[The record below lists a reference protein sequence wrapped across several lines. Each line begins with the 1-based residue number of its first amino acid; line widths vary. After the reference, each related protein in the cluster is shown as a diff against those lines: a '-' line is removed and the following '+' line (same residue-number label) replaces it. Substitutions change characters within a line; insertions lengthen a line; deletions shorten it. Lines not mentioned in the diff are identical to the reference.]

1 MEQLLVIIQ
10 QIYELLDILNSYTQ
24 GEREELLEGY
34 PRFLFE
40 VKELLRILDRI
51 VGGSTYWGWKIEW
64 GCQPWHLMTYRQQ
77 KGLTLQA
84 GWEDKLDFGLDLYRD
99 TFEASL
105 KILTPILSPRIL
117 TPIDLDALEVKD
129 TELDLP
135 TDVCKL
141 THIEHERPV
150 LFHELVSGSSV
161 SSSSVGN
168 NNETLELPVADDN
181 ETLELPVADEGS
193 DIDSMPELEDET
205 KLDSVEIPLWLIPNG
220 VMVTFRGGRVI
231 FERDQGPPWQDVLT
245 QMLEEQNSMLGD
257 N

>member
-40 VKELLRILDRI
+40 AKELLRILDRI

-84 GWEDKLDFGLDLYRD
+84 GWEDKLDLGLDLYRD

-105 KILTPILSPRIL
+105 KILTPILSPRVL

-129 TELDLP
+129 TELDPP

-168 NNETLELPVADDN
+168 TN

-205 KLDSVEIPLWLIPNG
+205 NLDSVEIPLWLIPNG
-220 VMVTFRGGRVI
+220 VMVTFRRGRVI
-231 FERDQGPPWQDVLT
+231 FEREQGPPWQDVLT

>member
-1 MEQLLVIIQ
+1 MEQLLEIIQ
-10 QIYELLDILNSYTQ
+10 QIYELLSILNVYTQ

-34 PRFLFE
+34 PRFLLE

-51 VGGSTYWGWKIEW
+51 VGGSTYLGWKIEW

-105 KILTPILSPRIL
+105 RILTPILSPRVL
-117 TPIDLDALEVKD
+117 TPIDLDALEVGD
-129 TELDLP
+129 TELDFP

-141 THIEHERPV
+141 ARIEPERPV
-150 LFHELVSGSSV
+150 LFHELISGSSA
-161 SSSSVGN
+161 SSSSVEN
-168 NNETLELPVADDN
+168 NGETLELPVGH
-181 ETLELPVADEGS
+181 EES
-193 DIDSMPELEDET
+193 DLDSMPELEDVPN
-205 KLDSVEIPLWLIPNG
+205 LDSIEIPLWLIPNG
-220 VMVTFRGGRVI
+220 VMVTFRGGRVF
-231 FERDQGPPWQDVLT
+231 FEREQGPPWQEVLA
-245 QMLEEQNSMLGD
+245 QMIEEQGSILED

>member
-10 QIYELLDILNSYTQ
+10 QIYEFLSTLNDYTQ
-24 GEREELLEGY
+24 EEREELLEGY
-34 PRFLFE
+34 PRFHFE
-40 VKELLRILDRI
+40 TKELLRILDRI

-77 KGLTLQA
+77 RGLTLQA

-105 KILTPILSPRIL
+105 KILTPIYSPRVL
-117 TPIDLDALEVKD
+117 TPIDLNALEIEG

-135 TDVCKL
+135 TDICKL
-141 THIEHERPV
+141 SRIEHERPV
-150 LFHELVSGSSV
+150 IFHELISGSSA
-161 SSSSVGN
+161 SLSSVGN
-168 NNETLELPVADDN
+168 NNETLELPV
-181 ETLELPVADEGS
+181 VGEGS
-193 DIDSMPELEDET
+193 DVDSMPELEDET
-205 KLDSVEIPLWLIPNG
+205 NLDSVEIPFWLIPNG
-220 VMVTFRGGRVI
+220 VMVTFRRGRVI
-231 FERDQGPPWQDVLT
+231 FEREQGPPWQDVLT

>member
-1 MEQLLVIIQ
+1 MEQLLEIIQ
-10 QIYELLDILNSYTQ
+10 QIYELLNILNVYTQ

-34 PRFLFE
+34 PRFLLE

-105 KILTPILSPRIL
+105 KILTPILSPRVL
-117 TPIDLDALEVKD
+117 TPIDLDALEVRD
-129 TELDLP
+129 TELDFP

-141 THIEHERPV
+141 TRIEPERPV
-150 LFHELVSGSSV
+150 LFHELISGSSA
-161 SSSSVGN
+161 SSSTVEN
-168 NNETLELPVADDN
+168 NGETLELPVGR
-181 ETLELPVADEGS
+181 EES
-193 DIDSMPELEDET
+193 DLDSMPELEDVPN
-205 KLDSVEIPLWLIPNG
+205 LDSIEIPLWLIPNG
-220 VMVTFRGGRVI
+220 VMVTFRGGRVS
-231 FERDQGPPWQDVLT
+231 FEREQGPPWQEVLAR
-245 QMLEEQNSMLGD
+245 MIEEQDSILED

>member
-24 GEREELLEGY
+24 GEHEELLEGY

-40 VKELLRILDRI
+40 VKELLGILDRI
-51 VGGSTYWGWKIEW
+51 VGGSTYWGWKVEW

-105 KILTPILSPRIL
+105 KILTPILSPRVL

-129 TELDLP
+129 TELDFP

-141 THIEHERPV
+141 THIGHERPV
-150 LFHELVSGSSV
+150 LFHEFVAGGSV

-168 NNETLELPVADDN
+168 NN

-205 KLDSVEIPLWLIPNG
+205 NLGAVEIPLWLIPNG
-220 VMVTFRGGRVI
+220 VMLTFRGGRVI
-231 FERDQGPPWQDVLT
+231 FEREQGPPWQDVLT
-245 QMLEEQNSMLGD
+245 QMLEEQNSILGD

>member
-24 GEREELLEGY
+24 GECEELLEGY
-34 PRFLFE
+34 PCFLFE
-40 VKELLRILDRI
+40 VKELLTILDRI

-105 KILTPILSPRIL
+105 KILTPILSPRVL

-141 THIEHERPV
+141 THIGHERPV
-150 LFHELVSGSSV
+150 LFHEFVSGSSV
-161 SSSSVGN
+161 STSSVGN
-168 NNETLELPVADDN
+168 NN

-193 DIDSMPELEDET
+193 DIDSMSELEDET
-205 KLDSVEIPLWLIPNG
+205 NLDSVEIPLWLIPNG
-220 VMVTFRGGRVI
+220 VMVTFRRGRVI
-231 FERDQGPPWQDVLT
+231 FEREQGPPWQDVLT
-245 QMLEEQNSMLGD
+245 QMLEEQNLILGD

>member
-1 MEQLLVIIQ
+1 MEQLLVIIH

-40 VKELLRILDRI
+40 VKELLTILDRI

-64 GCQPWHLMTYRQQ
+64 GCQPWHLMTYQQQ

-105 KILTPILSPRIL
+105 KILTPILSPRVL
-117 TPIDLDALEVKD
+117 TPIDLDTLEVKD

-141 THIEHERPV
+141 THIGHERPV

-168 NNETLELPVADDN
+168 NNETLELPVAD
-181 ETLELPVADEGS
+181 EGS

-205 KLDSVEIPLWLIPNG
+205 NLDSVEIPLWLIPNG
-220 VMVTFRGGRVI
+220 VMVTFQRGRVI
-231 FERDQGPPWQDVLT
+231 FEREQGPPWQDVLT
-245 QMLEEQNSMLGD
+245 QMLEEQNLILGD

>member
-10 QIYELLDILNSYTQ
+10 QIYELLDILNSYAQ
-24 GEREELLEGY
+24 WEREELLEGY

-51 VGGSTYWGWKIEW
+51 VGGSTYWGWQIEW

-105 KILTPILSPRIL
+105 KILTPILSPRVL
-117 TPIDLDALEVKD
+117 TPVDLDALEVKD

-135 TDVCKL
+135 TVVCKL

-168 NNETLELPVADDN
+168 NNETLELPVADG
-181 ETLELPVADEGS
+181 GS

-205 KLDSVEIPLWLIPNG
+205 NLGSVKIPLWLIPNG
-220 VMVTFRGGRVI
+220 VMVTFRRGRVI
-231 FERDQGPPWQDVLT
+231 FEREQGPPWQDVLV

>member
-10 QIYELLDILNSYTQ
+10 QIYELLDILNSYSQ

-34 PRFLFE
+34 PRFLCQ

-99 TFEASL
+99 TLEVSL
-105 KILTPILSPRIL
+105 RIL
-117 TPIDLDALEVKD
+117 TPIHSPRVLTPVDLDALEVKD
-129 TELDLP
+129 IELDLS

-141 THIEHERPV
+141 TRIEHERPF
-150 LFHELVSGSSV
+150 LFHELVSGSSA

-168 NNETLELPVADDN
+168 NDETLELPV
-181 ETLELPVADEGS
+181 VGEGS
-193 DIDSMPELEDET
+193 DVDSMPELEDET
-205 KLDSVEIPLWLIPNG
+205 NLGSVEIPLWLIPNG
-220 VMVTFRGGRVI
+220 VMVTFRGGRVT
-231 FERDQGPPWQDVLT
+231 FEREQGPPWQDVLT
-245 QMLEEQNSMLGD
+245 QMLEEQNSILGD

>member
-10 QIYELLDILNSYTQ
+10 QIYELLDILNNYTQ
-24 GEREELLEGY
+24 EEREELLEGY

-40 VKELLRILDRI
+40 VKELLTILDRI
-51 VGGSTYWGWKIEW
+51 VGGSTYWGWKIDW

-84 GWEDKLDFGLDLYRD
+84 GWADKLDFGLDLYRD
-99 TFEASL
+99 IFEASL
-105 KILTPILSPRIL
+105 KILTPVLSPRVL
-117 TPIDLDALEVKD
+117 TPIDLDTLEIED

-168 NNETLELPVADDN
+168 NNEVLELPV
-181 ETLELPVADEGS
+181 VSEGS
-193 DIDSMPELEDET
+193 DIDSMPELEDENN
-205 KLDSVEIPLWLIPNG
+205 LDSVEIPLWLIPNG
-220 VMVTFRGGRVI
+220 VMVTF
-231 FERDQGPPWQDVLT
+231 
-245 QMLEEQNSMLGD
+245 
-257 N
+257 

>member
-10 QIYELLDILNSYTQ
+10 QIYQLLNILNCYTQ

-34 PRFLFE
+34 PRFLSQ
-40 VKELLRILDRI
+40 VKELLGILDRI

-105 KILTPILSPRIL
+105 RVLTPIHSPEEL
-117 TPIDLDALEVKD
+117 TPVDLDALEVRG

-141 THIEHERPV
+141 SHIEHERPV
-150 LFHELVSGSSV
+150 LFHELISGSSV
-161 SSSSVGN
+161 CSSSVEN
-168 NNETLELPVADDN
+168 NNEILEPPV
-181 ETLELPVADEGS
+181 VDEES
-193 DIDSMPELEDET
+193 DVDSMPELEDEAH
-205 KLDSVEIPLWLIPNG
+205 LDSVEIPLWLIPNR

-231 FERDQGPPWQDVLT
+231 FEREQGPPWQDVLT
-245 QMLEEQNSMLGD
+245 QMLEEQNSILED

>member
-10 QIYELLDILNSYTQ
+10 QIYELLDILNNYTRE
-24 GEREELLEGY
+24 EREELLEGY

-40 VKELLRILDRI
+40 VKELLTILDRI
-51 VGGSTYWGWKIEW
+51 VGGSTYWGWKIDW

-99 TFEASL
+99 IFEASL
-105 KILTPILSPRIL
+105 KILTPILSPRVL
-117 TPIDLDALEVKD
+117 TPIDLDTLEIKD

-135 TDVCKL
+135 TDVCTL

-150 LFHELVSGSSV
+150 LFHELVSGSTV

-168 NNETLELPVADDN
+168 NNEA
-181 ETLELPVADEGS
+181 LELPVADEGS
-193 DIDSMPELEDET
+193 DIDSMPDLEDET
-205 KLDSVEIPLWLIPNG
+205 DLDSVEIPLWLIPNG
-220 VMVTFRGGRVI
+220 VMVTFRRGRVI
-231 FERDQGPPWQDVLT
+231 FEREQGPSWQDVLT
-245 QMLEEQNSMLGD
+245 QMLEEQNSILGD

>member
-10 QIYELLDILNSYTQ
+10 QIYELLDILSSYTQ
-24 GEREELLEGY
+24 GECEELLEGY

-64 GCQPWHLMTYRQQ
+64 GCQPWHLMTYQQQ

-105 KILTPILSPRIL
+105 KILTPILSPRVL

-141 THIEHERPV
+141 THIQHERPV

-168 NNETLELPVADDN
+168 NNETLELPV
-181 ETLELPVADEGS
+181 VDEGS

-205 KLDSVEIPLWLIPNG
+205 NLDSVEIPLWLIPSG

-231 FERDQGPPWQDVLT
+231 FEREQGPPWQDVLT

>member
-10 QIYELLDILNSYTQ
+10 QICELLDILNSYTQ

-34 PRFLFE
+34 PHFLFE

-51 VGGSTYWGWKIEW
+51 VGGSTCWGWKIEW
-64 GCQPWHLMTYRQQ
+64 GCQPWHLNTYRQQ

-84 GWEDKLDFGLDLYRD
+84 GWEDKLDFGLDLYRY

-105 KILTPILSPRIL
+105 RIL
-117 TPIDLDALEVKD
+117 TPIHTPRVLTPVDLDALEAKD

-141 THIEHERPV
+141 THIEHEKPL
-150 LFHELVSGSSV
+150 LFHELVSGSSA

-168 NNETLELPVADDN
+168 NDETLELPV
-181 ETLELPVADEGS
+181 EEEGT
-193 DIDSMPELEDET
+193 DVDSMPELQDET
-205 KLDSVEIPLWLIPNG
+205 NLGSVEIPLWLIPNG

-231 FERDQGPPWQDVLT
+231 FEREQGPPWQDVLT
-245 QMLEEQNSMLGD
+245 QMLEEQNSVSED

>member
-10 QIYELLDILNSYTQ
+10 QIYQLLNILNCYTQ

-34 PRFLFE
+34 PRFLSQ
-40 VKELLRILDRI
+40 VKELLGILDRI

-64 GCQPWHLMTYRQQ
+64 GCQPWHLMTYQQQ

-105 KILTPILSPRIL
+105 RIL
-117 TPIDLDALEVKD
+117 TPIHSPEVLTSVDLDALEVKD
-129 TELDLP
+129 PELELP

-141 THIEHERPV
+141 SHIDHERPV
-150 LFHELVSGSSV
+150 LFHELISGSSV
-161 SSSSVGN
+161 SSSSVEN
-168 NNETLELPVADDN
+168 NNEILESPV
-181 ETLELPVADEGS
+181 VGEGS
-193 DIDSMPELEDET
+193 DVDSMPELEDVT
-205 KLDSVEIPLWLIPNG
+205 NFDTVEIPWWLIPNG

-231 FERDQGPPWQDVLT
+231 FEREQGPPWQDVLT
-245 QMLEEQNSMLGD
+245 QMLEEQNSASED

>member
-1 MEQLLVIIQ
+1 MEQLLEIIQ
-10 QIYELLDILNSYTQ
+10 QIYELLNILSVYTQ
-24 GEREELLEGY
+24 GEHEELLEGY
-34 PRFLFE
+34 PRFLLE

-105 KILTPILSPRIL
+105 KILTPILSPRVL
-117 TPIDLDALEVKD
+117 TPIDLDAFEVRD
-129 TELDLP
+129 AELDFP

-141 THIEHERPV
+141 TRIEPERPV
-150 LFHELVSGSSV
+150 LFHELITGSSV
-161 SSSSVGN
+161 SSSSVEN
-168 NNETLELPVADDN
+168 NSETLELPVGH
-181 ETLELPVADEGS
+181 EES
-193 DIDSMPELEDET
+193 DLDSMPELEDVPN
-205 KLDSVEIPLWLIPNG
+205 LDSIEIPLWLIPNG
-220 VMVTFRGGRVI
+220 VMVTFRGGRVF
-231 FERDQGPPWQDVLT
+231 FEREQGPPWQEVLA
-245 QMLEEQNSMLGD
+245 QMIEEQDSILED